1 LYSLFELEIDV
12 NHKQIKQ
19 MKRIA
24 LIFISLAVAALF
36 LTSCD
41 KDDTDTDTS
50 FEESLL
56 IGKWQ
61 SGTLFERYNSN
72 YSGASWDTAD
82 DVTEDEAQEFTWSI
96 VKDQLEQIHIIENG
110 GKVPKV
116 YTLTKLTASS
126 LEYEDDYGVK
136 KSFSKL

>member
-1 LYSLFELEIDV
+1 
-12 NHKQIKQ
+12 
-19 MKRIA
+19 MKRLA

-41 KDDTDTDTS
+41 KDDTDTDTG
-50 FEESLL
+50 FEESLI

-82 DVTEDEAQEFTWSI
+82 DVTEDEAQEFTWTI

-116 YTLTKLTASS
+116 YTITKLTASS
-126 LEYEDDYGVK
+126 LEYEDAYGVT